1 MLQERMAMSEMEV
14 SRKRLFDDFSISSRS
29 SVRNESYSAE
39 SSKPRYSQQ
48 FEQRSRPAYFVRSP
62 TKRGPRVSA
71 RFKRMSPSPSKLISP
86 CRKGIKGLRVA
97 APSPLA
103 TGESPSQ
110 NMTFEKSPGTA
121 LKRAVDNPA
130 NELESPTKKSCV
142 EDNDS
147 GNGTATKE
155 EEEETKPKP
164 RRRSDIAR
172 RVSLRLKQ
180 VYGKS
185 PVRARVPR
193 RQVTKHGERAT
204 SG

>member
-1 MLQERMAMSEMEV
+1 MLQERMAMSEMEM
-14 SRKRLFDDFSISSRS
+14 SRKHLLEDFSLSSRS
-29 SVRNESYSAE
+29 SVRSETYSAE
-39 SSKPRYSQQ
+39 SRPRYSQHH
-48 FEQRSRPAYFVRSP
+48 ESRSRPAYIVRSP

-71 RFKRMSPSPSKLISP
+71 RFKRMSPSPGKLVSP

-103 TGESPSQ
+103 TGSSPSQ
-110 NMTFEKSPGTA
+110 NVTFEKSPGTA
-121 LKRAVDNPA
+121 LKRAVN
-130 NELESPTKKSCV
+130 NETDSPSKKSCV
-142 EDNDS
+142 EENDS
-147 GNGTATKE
+147 GNGTATRLEDE
-155 EEEETKPKP
+155 EEQPKQRP

-185 PVRARVPR
+185 PVRTRPPR
-193 RQVTKHGERAT
+193 RQVTTTADRAA

>member
-1 MLQERMAMSEMEV
+1 M

-29 SVRNESYSAE
+29 SVRNDTYSTE
-39 SSKPRYSQQ
+39 TKPRYSQK
-48 FEQRSRPAYFVRSP
+48 FEPRSRASYMVRSP

-103 TGESPSQ
+103 AGASPSQ
-110 NMTFEKSPGTA
+110 NVTFEKSPGTG
-121 LKRAVDNPA
+121 LKRAADLEA
-130 NELESPTKKSCV
+130 ESPSKKSCLD
-142 EDNDS
+142 DNDS
-147 GNGTATKE
+147 GNGTATKVE
-155 EEEETKPKP
+155 EEEPKARP

-193 RQVTKHGERAT
+193 RQVTTSADRAT
-204 SG
+204 KG